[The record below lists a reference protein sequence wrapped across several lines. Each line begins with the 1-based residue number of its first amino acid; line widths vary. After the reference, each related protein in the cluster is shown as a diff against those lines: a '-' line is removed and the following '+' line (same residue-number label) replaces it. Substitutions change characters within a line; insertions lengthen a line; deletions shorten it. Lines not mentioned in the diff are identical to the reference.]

1 MYKCSCCESLIPFT
15 YTNCPVCDNT
25 LKNSKTNVKVNRK
38 EEKEEELSIDN
49 SNLVVS
55 SDMTYEDYT
64 D

>member
-15 YTNCPVCDNT
+15 YTNCPVCGNT
-25 LKNSKTNVKVNRK
+25 LKYSKANVKVNHK

>member
-15 YTNCPVCDNT
+15 YSICPVCNQT
-25 LKNSKTNVKVNRK
+25 LKNSKANVKVNYK

-55 SDMTYEDYT
+55 SDMTYEDYS